1 MSADGPVQGRSE
13 QVDPPAP
20 TPGPHR
26 RMRLST
32 PGWIPGWWLSP
43 WKGARSTVRRTSGR
57 IVMTGNTMTSMVSA
71 AAFVVLAAVVA
82 LAPVPFVSWAPGRT
96 VDLAGDNTEG
106 QPMITLGGLPTTPLH
121 GELRMTT
128 VSVTRIDSQLSLP
141 EAAVSYWMPKRDV
154 LPREVVY
161 PPAKS
166 VEQVRAEDVAMMGS
180 SQREALV
187 AALRAAGQPVLE
199 LPMVVSVVVSGPSN
213 GKLQPGDLILEVDDV
228 AVQSVD
234 DVRSRIRK
242 HQVGEPVVF
251 TVERNGAPHDVTL
264 TTAPGPKDKAV
275 PYLGISL
282 DLGHK
287 HAATV
292 SYGID
297 PAIVGPSAGLVF
309 SLAIYDMVSET
320 DLLAGHNVAG
330 TGTISADGTVGP
342 IGGIQEKVA
351 GAERAGAEVF
361 LVPAGNC
368 GDVDGLRTDLR
379 LVKVATLREAISALQ
394 KINQN
399 DAEGVSRC

>member
-1 MSADGPVQGRSE
+1 M
-13 QVDPPAP
+13 
-20 TPGPHR
+20 TPH
-26 RMRLST
+26 
-32 PGWIPGWWLSP
+32 
-43 WKGARSTVRRTSGR
+43 
-57 IVMTGNTMTSMVSA
+57 TMTSMVSA
-71 AAFVVLAAVVA
+71 ATFVLLAAVIA

-96 VDLAGDNTEG
+96 VDLAGENTEN
-106 QPMITLGGLPTTPLH
+106 QPMLTLAGLPTTPLN

-128 VSVTRIDSQLSLP
+128 VSTTRVDSHISLP
-141 EAAVSYWMPKRDV
+141 EAALSYWMPKRDV
-154 LPREVVY
+154 LPRDFVY
-161 PPAKS
+161 PPSKS
-166 VEQVRAEDVAMMGS
+166 EDQVRAEDVAMMGS

-199 LPMVVSVVVSGPSN
+199 LPMVVSVVVSGPAN

-234 DVRSRIRK
+234 DVRTRIRK

-251 TVERNGAPHDVTL
+251 TIERDGAPHDITL

-292 SYGID
+292 AYGLD

-309 SLAIYDMVSET
+309 SLAIYDLVSET
-320 DLLAGHNVAG
+320 DLLAGQKVAG

-342 IGGIQEKVA
+342 IGGIQEKIA

-361 LVPAGNC
+361 LVPAANC
-368 GDVDGLRTDLR
+368 GDVDGLSTDLS

-394 KINQN
+394 KMTQN
-399 DAEGVSRC
+399 DGEGVSRC